1 MRKSYIW
8 AIVITVAIAGWLA
21 SGQVI
26 VGGQGESAVTAP
38 NTQDGNLSAQSDA
51 AGDATKPFRVRVG
64 TLTSVDRTAELKVRG
79 RTEAAERV
87 MLRAQT
93 PGLVEQIPVSKG
105 QRVATGDVICKLEA
119 GSRTANILRAEAGLA
134 QAELDYD
141 AASKLNEKG
150 YAAETRVRA
159 AKAAMHA
166 AKAVLSEARLDLERT
181 KIKASFDGVVDDLP
195 AKIGTLLNVGDPCAE
210 IVAADPMLVIAQVS
224 ERDVGRIAP
233 GMAGAARLVTGDT
246 AEGKLRFVATSAD
259 EATRTFRIE
268 LSVSNPDGRLRDG
281 VTAEIAIPL
290 ETTKAHRFSPAILT
304 LDDDGVIGVRTLTD
318 DNRVAFM
325 PVRIL
330 GNEDGTV
337 WVAGLPDTVTVI
349 TVGQDYVKPGE
360 RVEPVFETASSKAQT
375 GNAAQ

>member
-210 IVAADPMLVIAQVS
+210 IVAADSGIGAMMMRAKRFVHID
-224 ERDVGRIAP
+224 EI
-233 GMAGAARLVTGDT
+233 MAGIITIGLLGLLFDIL
-246 AEGKLRFVATSAD
+246 LR
-259 EATRTFRIE
+259 
-268 LSVSNPDGRLRDG
+268 RLR
-281 VTAEIAIPL
+281 
-290 ETTKAHRFSPAILT
+290 
-304 LDDDGVIGVRTLTD
+304 
-318 DNRVAFM
+318 RVLF
-325 PVRIL
+325 PYLVS
-330 GNEDGTV
+330 GD
-337 WVAGLPDTVTVI
+337 
-349 TVGQDYVKPGE
+349 
-360 RVEPVFETASSKAQT
+360 
-375 GNAAQ
+375 

>member
-8 AIVITVAIAGWLA
+8 AVVITVAIAGWLA
-21 SGQVI
+21 SGEVI
-26 VGGQGESAVTAP
+26 VGGQGNTAVTEPDA
-38 NTQDGNLSAQSDA
+38 QDGSLSADTDA
-51 AGDATKPFRVRVG
+51 SGNEAKPFRVRVG
-64 TLTSVDRTAELKVRG
+64 TLASVDRTAELKVRG

-87 MLRAQT
+87 TLRAQT
-93 PGLVEQIPVSKG
+93 PGLVEEIPVRKG
-105 QRVATGDVICKLEA
+105 QQVATGDVICKLEA

-134 QAELDYD
+134 QAELDHD

-166 AKAVLSEARLDLERT
+166 ARAVLSEAQLDLERT
-181 KIKASFDGVVDDLP
+181 EIKASFDGVVDDLP
-195 AKIGTLLNVGDPCAE
+195 AKIGTLLSVGDPCAE
-210 IVAADPMLVIAQVS
+210 IVAADPMLVVAQVS

-233 GMAGAARLVTGDT
+233 GMAGSARLVTGDT
-246 AEGKLRFVATSAD
+246 AEGTLRFVATSAD

-304 LDDDGVIGVRTLTD
+304 LDDKGVIGVRTLTD
-318 DNRVAFM
+318 GNRVAFM
-325 PVRIL
+325 PVQIL

-337 WVAGLPDTVTVI
+337 WVSGLPDTVTII

-360 RVEPVFETASSKAQT
+360 RVEPVFETASTSAQT
-375 GNAAQ
+375 GNASQ